1 MGAETCKW
9 DIALTLHDV
18 HDGLQGL
25 DGDRTDA
32 AGHPLHPDQD
42 WSGQVLLLNRQQQR
56 SPRADDQRRGESP
69 PPQHATI
76 VSVNQ
81 KETKEE
87 NLALRKQIRGS
98 RPDFQPSAIHTE

>member
-42 WSGQVLLLNRQQQR
+42 WSGRVLQLNRQQQR
-56 SPRADDQRRGESP
+56 SFHSGDQQG
-69 PPQHATI
+69 
-76 VSVNQ
+76 
-81 KETKEE
+81 
-87 NLALRKQIRGS
+87 
-98 RPDFQPSAIHTE
+98 

>member
-42 WSGQVLLLNRQQQR
+42 WSGQVLRLNCQ
-56 SPRADDQRRGESP
+56 
-69 PPQHATI
+69 
-76 VSVNQ
+76 
-81 KETKEE
+81 
-87 NLALRKQIRGS
+87 
-98 RPDFQPSAIHTE
+98 